1 MLVSLQVDG
10 QFKAFAISLPS
21 DSELHDALPAA
32 DPLLVHEVREFV
44 TKVMNTGKCRWA
56 RKRALALAVGKS

>member
-1 MLVSLQVDG
+1 VLVSLQVDG
-10 QFKAFAISLPS
+10 QFKAFAVSLPS

-44 TKVMNTGKCRWA
+44 TKVNKHGK
-56 RKRALALAVGKS
+56 V